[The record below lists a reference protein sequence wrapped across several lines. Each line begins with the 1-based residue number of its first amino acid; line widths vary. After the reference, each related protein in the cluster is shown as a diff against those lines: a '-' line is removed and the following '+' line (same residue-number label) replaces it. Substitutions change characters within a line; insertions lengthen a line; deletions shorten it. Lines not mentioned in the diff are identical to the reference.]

1 MQLFEPTV
9 RLSLVGEEL
18 RRHRESAGLV
28 IAEAARKIGVTPST
42 LSRMETGKLPQK
54 CDQVAGLL
62 AVYGVVGAD
71 RRELLELTR
80 SGDKPGLWQRSSSS
94 MAQRVATLKLLESR
108 AIGLINFENG
118 VVPGLLQTVPYARAV
133 ISSFG
138 LVRDEDLIGE
148 RVADR
153 IHRQAVLRKAG
164 APHFQA
170 IIAEGALRNVIGDRA
185 VMRDQLTYLI
195 EAAQNRNIS
204 VRVIPTSATNH
215 PGFEGPFMRLQFAG
229 RHGVVMLENRTTNLF
244 LEDDE
249 DLMTY
254 NHVLVE
260 LLSVALNE
268 ADSLALVAR
277 LVATLE

>member
-80 SGDKPGLWQRSSSS
+80 SGDEPGLWQRSSSS

-108 AIGLINFENG
+108 A
-118 VVPGLLQTVPYARAV
+118 
-133 ISSFG
+133 
-138 LVRDEDLIGE
+138 
-148 RVADR
+148 
-153 IHRQAVLRKAG
+153 
-164 APHFQA
+164 
-170 IIAEGALRNVIGDRA
+170 
-185 VMRDQLTYLI
+185 
-195 EAAQNRNIS
+195 
-204 VRVIPTSATNH
+204 
-215 PGFEGPFMRLQFAG
+215 
-229 RHGVVMLENRTTNLF
+229 
-244 LEDDE
+244 
-249 DLMTY
+249 
-254 NHVLVE
+254 
-260 LLSVALNE
+260 
-268 ADSLALVAR
+268 
-277 LVATLE
+277 